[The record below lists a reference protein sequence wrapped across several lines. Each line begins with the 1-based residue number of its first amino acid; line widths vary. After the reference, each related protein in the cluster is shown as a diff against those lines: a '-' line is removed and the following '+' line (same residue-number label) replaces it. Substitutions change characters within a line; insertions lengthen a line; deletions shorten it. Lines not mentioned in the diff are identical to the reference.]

1 MKEMILG
8 IAVLLFAIAF
18 ALASSGMEIIVFLI
32 SLAGLAITIQGY
44 RK

>member
-18 ALASSGMEIIVFLI
+18 ALVSSGMGIVVFLI